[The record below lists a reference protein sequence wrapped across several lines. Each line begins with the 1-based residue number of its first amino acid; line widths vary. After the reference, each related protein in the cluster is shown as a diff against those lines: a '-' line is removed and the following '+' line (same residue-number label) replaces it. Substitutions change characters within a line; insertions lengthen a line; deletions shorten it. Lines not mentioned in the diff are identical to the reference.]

1 MSCALV
7 SATSLATCLTY
18 NPQDGTVRTV
28 TRSLSGGVRARIRLA
43 ALTYMS
49 DGSLVA
55 AVSNGLVSHAV
66 RCFALYPEVTSD
78 GDVDLEVTDYSPV
91 FIQPQQ
97 AAVKTEEGQSEASV
111 SKSENVVS
119 LCFVREE
126 DSDSLLVAVDHPS
139 GGRVELWELK
149 THWQPTHKIFS
160 SSSSSS
166 GGQDGSSGGSG
177 ETKTKVQAWRYVE
190 TFTGPS
196 PSVLALSTPPVSL
209 QSGPEAPCYVMAAF
223 GDGSIQCLLRDS
235 LQQVGSVDLPSLGG
249 NSTSPSSSAGGS
261 PSRKRKGE
269 SPSATLRSLSFATTG
284 NALVAVDSVGHLF
297 AYRVS
302 PISDPGGPHTVPFLA
317 TALEHCLVSGRDPWD
332 AAACA
337 ASPAHLDAAC
347 ERLQDNFSRQ
357 APGVRAYYGAR
368 FTSLKLFLH
377 RLSAAAAGG
386 GGGGDHAAAD
396 CMIGLLLSSVV
407 GACKAM
413 MRTAESNGAVA
424 ERDKV
429 TYGRI
434 SGEDITSTWTQKTFV
449 FTMLLLSPCFRD
461 PPAQQRRDGRGQ
473 PGEEPADLLHPEG
486 PLGRPRRPLRRQ
498 APAAVDGQPGAP
510 PGLKRAGVQTGE
522 EGTGGKCIFLISLFC
537 VSSSFFCR
545 FSTVP

>member
-1 MSCALV
+1 MRPTVCLKIRKIFSFNFNSFQVHLNSDKRDSVNYNEKFSFSPGPKIGTAFGQRGLVSCALV
-7 SATSLATCLTY
+7 SATSLAACLTY
-18 NPQDGTVRTV
+18 NPQDGTARTV

-66 RCFALYPEVTSD
+66 RCFALYPEVTPD
-78 GDVDLEVTDYSPV
+78 GEVDLEVTDYSPV

-97 AAVKTEEGQSEASV
+97 AAVKTEEGQSEASA
-111 SKSENVVS
+111 SKSESVVS

-249 NSTSPSSSAGGS
+249 NSTSPSSSSAGGS

-347 ERLQDNFSRQ
+347 ERLQDNFARQ

-377 RLSAAAAGG
+377 RLSAAAA

-434 SGEDITSTWTQKTFV
+434 SGGKGKSSFRGTKSFTIAFLQRSSSAAKMRRTWT
-449 FTMLLLSPCFRD
+449 
-461 PPAQQRRDGRGQ
+461 AW
-473 PGEEPADLLHPEG
+473 
-486 PLGRPRRPLRRQ
+486 
-498 APAAVDGQPGAP
+498 
-510 PGLKRAGVQTGE
+510 
-522 EGTGGKCIFLISLFC
+522 
-537 VSSSFFCR
+537 
-545 FSTVP
+545 